1 MTTSSS
7 SFAQRDHTYSRKQ
20 KSLGLLCVNFLGLY
34 NRDDTESI
42 ELDEA
47 ATRLGVERRRIYDIV
62 NVLESVGVLARKAKN
77 QYKWIGMGGIPGAL
91 ECLREDALKGNP
103 DSNYAISSDDVK
115 DFDDDEDE
123 ESLSQK
129 KSDPSETATSKPKQA
144 KMRRLYDIA
153 NVLSSMNLIEKTH
166 QPENRKPAFRWLG
179 LKGGTENKVESSCFN
194 LSEREIKKREFGSD
208 ITNIDFKKN
217 RIETFVQQP
226 INALHETGVCV
237 PRKDLNWKPQKEVPH
252 AQHSYDHPHLQQSK
266 QEQKQQFRLQQHQQP
281 LQQQEGKQQQLQSG
295 HQQKEQQQDQEQQQN
310 TKGVVFGPFAPAC
323 LPRENQNDVK
333 KTQDWMK
340 LATSY
345 RPQYHNQG
353 LSNVFGHYL
362 EAWKSWYEQY
372 MLHGNNG
379 DFEDGVIEIP
389 MVFASHL
396 ELEPLVACAREFED
410 NAAQD
415 GIAQTLRMMELH
427 KRVE

>member
-129 KSDPSETATSKPKQA
+129 KSDPSETATSKPKQDGRREKSLGLLTQNFVKVFLMTKVEILTLDDA
-144 KMRRLYDIA
+144 AKFLLGETHESAKTRNTKMRRLYDIA

-362 EAWKSWYEQY
+362 EAWKSWYEQVGRC
-372 MLHGNNG
+372 LPPH
-379 DFEDGVIEIP
+379 P
-389 MVFASHL
+389 Q
-396 ELEPLVACAREFED
+396 P
-410 NAAQD
+410 
-415 GIAQTLRMMELH
+415 
-427 KRVE
+427 

>member
-129 KSDPSETATSKPKQA
+129 KSDPSETATSKPKQDGRREKSLGLLTQNFVKVFLMTKVEILTLDDA
-144 KMRRLYDIA
+144 AKFLLGETHESAKTRNTKMRRLYDIA

-345 RPQYHNQG
+345 RPQYHNQDR
-353 LSNVFGHYL
+353 SNNPTKEHV
-362 EAWKSWYEQY
+362 ES
-372 MLHGNNG
+372 
-379 DFEDGVIEIP
+379 IEKQ
-389 MVFASHL
+389 VKVYTSD
-396 ELEPLVACAREFED
+396 VND
-410 NAAQD
+410 
-415 GIAQTLRMMELH
+415 
-427 KRVE
+427 